1 MRVAHVLLCPAFAWF
16 ASLQFNDPDA
26 IAWVAVYG
34 LVSLLCLGGAFGQV
48 TVVGSAVLAVAT
60 ISWAAVL
67 SFQVTESIIHL
78 SDEAGNIFVV
88 ADDEVAREV
97 GGLLLAGMWCIV
109 AVVHAVRK
117 RRWRTEP

>member
-26 IAWVAVYG
+26 LPWVLVYA
-34 LVSLLCLGGAFGQV
+34 LVSLLCLGGAFGRV
-48 TVVGSAVLAVAT
+48 TVVGSTVLAVAT

-78 SDEAGNIFVV
+78 SKDADNLLVL
-88 ADDEVAREV
+88 ADDEIAREV

-109 AVVHAVRK
+109 AAVHAVRK
-117 RRWRTEP
+117 RRWRTEA

>member
-16 ASLQFNDPDA
+16 ASLQFNDSDA
-26 IAWVAVYG
+26 LPWVVVYA
-34 LVSLLCLGGAFGQV
+34 LVSLMCLGGAFGRV
-48 TVVGSAVLAVAT
+48 TVVGSTVLAVVT

-78 SDEAGNIFVV
+78 SNDAGNSLVL

-97 GGLLLAGMWCIV
+97 GGLIVAGMWCIV
-109 AVVHAVRK
+109 AAVHAVRK
-117 RRWRTEP
+117 RRWRTET